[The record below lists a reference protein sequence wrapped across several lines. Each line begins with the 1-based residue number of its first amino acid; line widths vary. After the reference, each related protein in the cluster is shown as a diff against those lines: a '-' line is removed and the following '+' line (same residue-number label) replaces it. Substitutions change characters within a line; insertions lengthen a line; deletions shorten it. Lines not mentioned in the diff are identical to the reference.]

1 MSLTDKFSNK
11 KYYSNISLFEK
22 REKEFKLKK
31 INDSK
36 NKENKKY
43 KYNWIKKLIKK
54 NSNFSFPVLSISTS
68 YIISDAK
75 KQLNLRNKILKRS
88 LINKKR
94 NNLKSREKNNKIISS
109 KMYSTFLKDNN
120 INKLYKKIIVKNNK
134 GKNKSLINNEQNFTN
149 FNYFLFNNFR
159 SSPNSD
165 ILIHFQSEKNLYN
178 NNADSE
184 LSFNKYS
191 FNRIKS
197 AENNKKI
204 IFKNESGNKFINK
217 TIKYKKIQYSSKIK
231 KERER
236 IIKENNL
243 NEIESYND
251 ILSSFDKAKHL
262 LNFKFIDKMSNYIK
276 FINSKI
282 EGEKNKN
289 EVLMKDII
297 AYKEKI
303 KILNNKIKKKHNERN
318 DILKWIYFQ
327 IQLKERKIF
336 LPSYYRYIIEHNEI
350 KNVKNEDMHAGKEKT
365 FKSTKNLFKR
375 LYITN
380 PKIYDNKILLHINSN
395 EYSNELKGLFY
406 KCELNLEEEANI
418 NEVNKLKKYKNNLI
432 YKSVE
437 EFWDTFNVFEKNI
450 ISMMKY
456 YYKLKMK
463 IYYWKKELNKETKST
478 EQNKINYENSVIK
491 KEKELNQI
499 KNYIKDNDKV
509 INKYNKY
516 YKFLFNKEEED
527 NNKII
532 VLYGKINILYNTC
545 KSLKINYKEIKGNKE
560 NKKVLN
566 FQSKKILIKLKYIT
580 FILDYLLV
588 KFNDYKKRNNELLN
602 KLRNEIEKK
611 HKMQKAAEQRVKDIE
626 NIIKLEKKI
635 EERNNKIYF
644 LPYKK
649 IESYNNKRND
659 NNGNLGSKT
668 NKKKNIKFNEL
679 IYGK

>member
-11 KYYSNISLFEK
+11 KYYSNTSLFEK

-54 NSNFSFPVLSISTS
+54 NSNFSFPVLSISTA
-68 YIISDAK
+68 YINSDAN

-94 NNLKSREKNNKIISS
+94 NNLKSREKSNKIISS

-120 INKLYKKIIVKNNK
+120 INKLYKKIIVKRNEE
-134 GKNKSLINNEQNFTN
+134 KNKSINNEQNFTN

-178 NNADSE
+178 NKADSE

-204 IFKNESGNKFINK
+204 TFKNDTGNKFINK

-231 KERER
+231 KEREL

-251 ILSSFDKAKHL
+251 ILRSFDKAKHL

-282 EGEKNKN
+282 ELEKNKN
-289 EVLMKDII
+289 EVLMKEII
-297 AYKEKI
+297 TYKEEF

-327 IQLKERKIF
+327 IQLKERKMY
-336 LPSYYRYIIEHNEI
+336 LPSYYRLIIEYNET
-350 KNVKNEDMHAGKEKT
+350 KKVKNEDMHVGKKKT

-375 LYITN
+375 LYITS
-380 PKIYDNKILLHINSN
+380 PKIYDNKILHINSN
-395 EYSNELKGLFY
+395 EYNNDLKGLFY
-406 KCELNLEEEANI
+406 KCELNLEDKANI

-437 EFWDTFNVFEKNI
+437 EFFDTFNFLEKNI

-463 IYYWKKELNKETKST
+463 IYYWKKELNKETKNT
-478 EQNKINYENSVIK
+478 EQNIINYEYSVIK
-491 KEKELNQI
+491 KEKEFNQI
-499 KNYIKDNDKV
+499 KNYIKDNDKI
-509 INKYNKY
+509 INKYNIY
-516 YKFLFNKEEED
+516 YKYLFNKEED
-527 NNKII
+527 NNEII
-532 VLYGKINILYNTC
+532 VLYGKINILYNSC
-545 KSLKINYKEIKGNKE
+545 KSLKINYKETKENNE

-566 FQSKKILIKLKYIT
+566 FQSNKILIKLKYIT

-588 KFNDYKKRNNELLN
+588 KFNEYKKRNNELLN

-649 IESYNNKRND
+649 IESYNNKRNY
-659 NNGNLGSKT
+659 NNGNLSSKR
-668 NKKKNIKFNEL
+668 NKKKNIQFNEL